1 MIFLLAMLIFLYHVI
16 RWDVSVTTSTL
27 KVFMNFW
34 DICFKFWLRLCKS
47 YVSQYLTAIKFIK
60 NDKYY
65 MLKSKIAIFYSAG
78 ITFSISSPSESA
90 HTFINDDEIGLKKL
104 QDQLAVFYWD
114 YSLFPSEF
122 DNLDQKH
129 NEADLEKELISY
141 MLNNTNILMKLY
153 KNITISAQ
161 VLCTS

>member
-1 MIFLLAMLIFLYHVI
+1 
-16 RWDVSVTTSTL
+16 
-27 KVFMNFW
+27 
-34 DICFKFWLRLCKS
+34 
-47 YVSQYLTAIKFIK
+47 
-60 NDKYY
+60 

-90 HTFINDDEIGLKKL
+90 HTFLNDDEIGLKKL

-114 YSLFPSEF
+114 YSSEF

>member
-1 MIFLLAMLIFLYHVI
+1 M
-16 RWDVSVTTSTL
+16 
-27 KVFMNFW
+27 KFW
-34 DICFKFWLRLCKS
+34 DIRLKFWLRPRTS
-47 YVSQYLTAIKFIK
+47 YVSQYLSALQFIK

-65 MLKSKIAIFYSAG
+65 TLKSKIAIFYSAG
-78 ITFSISSPSESA
+78 ITFSISSLSESA
-90 HTFINDDEIGLKKL
+90 HTFINDDEIGIKKL
-104 QDQLAVFYWD
+104 QDQLAVFSWD

-122 DNLDQKH
+122 DSLDQKD

-141 MLNNTNILMKLY
+141 LLNNANILMKLY